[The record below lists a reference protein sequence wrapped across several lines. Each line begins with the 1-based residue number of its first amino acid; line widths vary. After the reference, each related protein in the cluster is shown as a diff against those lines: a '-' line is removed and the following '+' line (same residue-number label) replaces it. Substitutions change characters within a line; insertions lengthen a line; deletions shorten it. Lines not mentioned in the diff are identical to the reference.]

1 MLLPLFLLH
10 FQSKS
15 GAENPLNRN
24 WTNEKSDRLNF
35 YNRWRRTC
43 FSLIYQQISND
54 YVVLPREEQRRR
66 WQRLRS
72 RRRRFCLKEEEKNIQ
87 KVFTFSLAG
96 AKCRN
101 QTIIFVLNQ
110 ILSAQ
115 VFSRKSFKTLG
126 KILFLIACPS
136 TRNCVSISNCSHSNL
151 ENVSFIS
158 RETSSFQDSM
168 IPDFLMSLLHTMFWA
183 YKIQLHPL
191 AVNKRERKKWFW

>member
-1 MLLPLFLLH
+1 MKKNLFQFNLSANIKWLCCSTAGRAKKEMAKTEKQEATILP
-10 FQSKS
+10 
-15 GAENPLNRN
+15 G
-24 WTNEKSDRLNF
+24 
-35 YNRWRRTC
+35 
-43 FSLIYQQISND
+43 
-54 YVVLPREEQRRR
+54 
-66 WQRLRS
+66 
-72 RRRRFCLKEEEKNIQ
+72 KEEEKNIQ
-87 KVFTFSLAG
+87 TVSTFSLAG

-101 QTIIFVLNQ
+101 QTIFFLLNQ

-168 IPDFLMSLLHTMFWA
+168 IPDFLMSFIVILYTMFWA
-183 YKIQLHPL
+183 YEIQLHPL